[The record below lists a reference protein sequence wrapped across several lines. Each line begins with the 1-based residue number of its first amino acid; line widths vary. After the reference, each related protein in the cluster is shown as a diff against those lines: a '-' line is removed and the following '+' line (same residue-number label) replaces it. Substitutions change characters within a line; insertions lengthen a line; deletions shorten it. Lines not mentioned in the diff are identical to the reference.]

1 MPEHVEDHLAVADLG
16 RITESQ
22 GFSAEKKAALYG
34 RLQRKVSRQ
43 VLSIYRE
50 FNSTTSL
57 FGLFQCFV
65 NLAMKTFLVHVL
77 MEALVIQLVL
87 ISFSPVVDQHQKE
100 PGPIHSTPPFRYF

>member
-1 MPEHVEDHLAVADLG
+1 MADIG

-22 GFSAEKKAALYG
+22 GFSAEKKAALYS

-65 NLAMKTFLVHVL
+65 TLIVKTFLVHVL
-77 MEALVIQLVL
+77 MVIQLVL

>member
-1 MPEHVEDHLAVADLG
+1 MPEHVEDHLAVSDLG

-22 GFSAEKKAALYG
+22 GFSAEKKAALYS

-65 NLAMKTFLVHVL
+65 TLTVKTFLVHVL
-77 MEALVIQLVL
+77 MVIQLVL